1 MELQRSMWRARFL
14 PHPQIEQPVEKPKMP
29 EIPEQVIYPKKSA
42 VPAQIARE
50 SDPLL
55 PETPFPRVKE
65 IQKACCRYFDIS
77 MVELISDRR
86 LASLVKARHVAMYLA
101 KTLTPHSYPE
111 IARRFGGRDHTTILH
126 ACRKMNRIL
135 PDSPD
140 LQAAV
145 ETISNVFKVKES

>member
-1 MELQRSMWRARFL
+1 METLQQAIHQARWASRST
-14 PHPQIEQPVEKPKMP
+14 IEIAPVEIQEKPAP
-29 EIPEQVIYPKKSA
+29 IEYPKQSA
-42 VPAQIARE
+42 IPAQIARE

-55 PETPFPRVKE
+55 PAAPFPRVKE
-65 IQKACCRYFDIS
+65 IQQACCRYFDIS
-77 MVELISDRR
+77 MVELVSDRR

-111 IARRFGGRDHTTILH
+111 IARRFGGKDHTSVLH
-126 ACRKMNRIL
+126 AYRKIERIL

-145 ETISNVFKVKES
+145 ETIANVFKPKES